1 MRPRSWIL
9 VAVATLT
16 SSLPGTVR
24 AEEASVC
31 VDAYEKSQMLMKPA
45 SGQSTLL
52 PAREMLRT
60 CMRSGC
66 KDWMV
71 ADCSRWLSEVEARI
85 PTVVFSVRDT
95 SGRDLAQI
103 LVKTVD
109 GASVA
114 SRLDGRAIE
123 LEPGEQVFVFVAP
136 DGARRETRV
145 LVREGEK
152 NQGVSAV
159 FDSPRDETNRVIT
172 ARHAT
177 AATRAGT
184 PPLRYVG
191 YGVAGAGVIGL
202 GVGAIF
208 GLRAIAKK
216 NEANCI
222 ENVCDEPAMDEAT
235 SAANI
240 ATIGFVAGGALV
252 TGGALLVLFGPGSSP
267 VQARLDVRP
276 SSASLDL
283 SGRF

>member
-1 MRPRSWIL
+1 MRPRPRIL
-9 VAVATLT
+9 VAVAALT
-16 SSLPGTVR
+16 ASLPTAVR
-24 AEEASVC
+24 ADEGGVC
-31 VDAYEKSQMLMKPA
+31 VDAYEQSQMLMKPA

-60 CMRSGC
+60 CMRSSC

-71 ADCSRWLSEVEARI
+71 ADCSRWLTEVEARI
-85 PTVVFSVRDT
+85 PTVVFSARDT
-95 SGRDLAQI
+95 SGRDLAEI
-103 LVKTVD
+103 GVRTVD
-109 GASVA
+109 GASIA

-123 LEPGEQVFVFVAP
+123 LEPGAQVFLFVAP
-136 DGARRETRV
+136 DGARREKRV

-159 FDSPRDETNRVIT
+159 FDAPPDETKRVVT

-177 AATRAGT
+177 GTRAGT
-184 PPLRYVG
+184 PALRTVG

-216 NEANCI
+216 NEANCF
-222 ENVCDEPAMDEAT
+222 ENVCDERPMEEAT
-235 SAANI
+235 SAAKI
-240 ATIGFVAGGALV
+240 ATIGFVAGGTLV
-252 TGGALLVLFGPGSSP
+252 TGGALLLLFGPKSSP
-267 VQARLDVRP
+267 VEAGLHLAPASAR
-276 SSASLDL
+276 LDL

>member
-9 VAVATLT
+9 VAVAALT
-16 SSLPGTVR
+16 GSLPTAVHADEGG
-24 AEEASVC
+24 VC

-95 SGRDLAQI
+95 SGRDLAEI
-103 LVKTVD
+103 VVRTVD

-123 LEPGEQVFVFVAP
+123 LEPGEQLFVFVAP
-136 DGARRETRV
+136 DGARREKRV

-159 FDSPRDETNRVIT
+159 FDAPPDETNRVVT

-177 AATRAGT
+177 AGTRAGT
-184 PPLRYVG
+184 PALRYVG
-191 YGVAGAGVIGL
+191 YGVTGAGVIGL

-208 GLRAIAKK
+208 GLQAIAKK
-216 NEANCI
+216 KEANCI
-222 ENVCDEPAMDEAT
+222 ENVCDGPAMEEAT
-235 SAANI
+235 SAAKI
-240 ATIGFVAGGALV
+240 ATIGFVAGGTLV
-252 TGGALLVLFGPGSSP
+252 AGGALLLLFGPTSSP
-267 VQARLDVRP
+267 VQARLDVGP
-276 SSASLDL
+276 TSARLDL
-283 SGRF
+283 TGKF